1 MRHKLFIAP
10 LKTDQG
16 GLITCFVKIV
26 TIMEWTIA
34 EIHTAKSRS
43 LDLQQLIYLK
53 DFGFGL
59 IGKMIR

>member
-10 LKTDQG
+10 LKTNQD

-53 DFGFGL
+53 DFGFRL